1 MSPELVVKRS
11 MQRISSLLCGGAL
24 ATALVCHAAPPT
36 RAQIPTP
43 RATEAVSSQDESFPS
58 LQRRLADAIAKGDR
72 DQAIAIA
79 ERQHTLFPEEMKAT
93 ADLGDAYLTRGDAER
108 AEPLLRAA
116 ITQPSRLYTN
126 NVAPVLGTI
135 YANLGQIALARGQAK
150 EAITHLQ
157 RAVDYAPTAARAR
170 FMLASAFAV
179 TGDADRSLREIR
191 AAFDIDRSAAQPD
204 DYLLLAR
211 ALNRSGNVTAAIDA
225 MESAVKRYP
234 FDADMR
240 IELAAM
246 LRAGRRSTGAL
257 CELLYAQMLIHP
269 GDPHAPAIADGIA
282 QIRAELDVATPEPPP
297 DLEMLFSYLDD
308 ASTGQY
314 DEALPT
320 IQEVVGVNPSAFVPR
335 LLLGHTYAAT
345 GRLGAAEALLTRLVV
360 EDPSSV
366 PALAEL
372 ANLYFTQQRAD
383 SARRI
388 IDQALKLDPEN
399 PRLREVVEAWKE

>member
-1 MSPELVVKRS
+1 
-11 MQRISSLLCGGAL
+11 
-24 ATALVCHAAPPT
+24 
-36 RAQIPTP
+36 
-43 RATEAVSSQDESFPS
+43 
-58 LQRRLADAIAKGDR
+58 
-72 DQAIAIA
+72 
-79 ERQHTLFPEEMKAT
+79 MKAT

-126 NVAPVLGTI
+126 NVAPVLGMI

-150 EAITHLQ
+150 DAITHLQ

-170 FMLASAFAV
+170 FMLASAFSV
-179 TGDADRSLREIR
+179 MGDADRSLREIR
-191 AAFDIDRSAAQPD
+191 AAFDIDRAAALPD

-211 ALNRSGNVTAAIDA
+211 SLNRSGNVTAAIDT

-234 FDADMR
+234 FDLDMR
-240 IELAAM
+240 TEHAAM
-246 LRAGRRSTGAL
+246 LRAGRQSTMAL

-282 QIRAELDVATPEPPP
+282 RIRAELDAATPEPPP
-297 DLEMLFSYLDD
+297 DLEMLFSFLDD